1 MLGNLWFEGHS
12 LEIMTNPDINLVNQ
26 NDDDDAADDDDDSTS
41 S

>member
-1 MLGNLWFEGHS
+1 MLGNLWFEGQS

-26 NDDDDAADDDDDSTS
+26 NDDDDADDDDDDSTS